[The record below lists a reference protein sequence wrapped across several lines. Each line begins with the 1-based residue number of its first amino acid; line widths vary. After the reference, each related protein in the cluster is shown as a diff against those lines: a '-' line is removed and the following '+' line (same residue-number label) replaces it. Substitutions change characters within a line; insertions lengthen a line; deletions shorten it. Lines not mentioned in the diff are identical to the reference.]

1 MKSKL
6 DKLDVDKLVPVP
18 VDLSNLSDV
27 VKNHVVKKTEYDEL
41 AKKVKVIQTTHTSD
55 LVKKKSEYNT
65 KINEIEN
72 KITDHDHSD
81 SILLHKNLIS

>member
-27 VKNHVVKKTEYDEL
+27 VKDHVVKKTEYDKL
-41 AKKVKVIQTTHTSD
+41 VKKVNIIQTTHTSD
-55 LVKKKSEYNT
+55 LVKKKLT
-65 KINEIEN
+65 
-72 KITDHDHSD
+72 ITQ
-81 SILLHKNLIS
+81 N